1 MSYPWDVGT
10 TNMFDADYIKLREL
24 ALTYTLPNS
33 MTKAAKMSNVN
44 FSIYTRNIMLWTKS
58 SSLGV
63 DPERA
68 YQAEGNGGFSQG
80 VERYNVL
87 PWVAPIGFKIGFTF

>member
-1 MSYPWDVGT
+1 MYS
-10 TNMFDADYIKLREL
+10 
-24 ALTYTLPNS
+24 LPNKIAS
-33 MTKAAKMSNVN
+33 AAKMSNVN

-58 SSLGV
+58 SSLGI

-68 YQAEGNGGFSQG
+68 FQAEGNGKFSQG